1 MKKIAFCLV
10 AALFLAGC
18 SSNSSTENTAS
29 SSSSAVK
36 ASSSAVKSSS
46 KASGSKVSKLGDQE
60 STSVSSVTDD
70 NDSQASG
77 VAEEGAKSQN
87 QSNSDAQASNAVS
100 QESVEDIGMA
110 LMNGDFSS
118 VAGVWQDEFGNQLV
132 VDAAGNVHVEM
143 AAGEHIPEIARENLT
158 RDLFVSSFVSWD
170 GTVYSGSMSN
180 VHHTSG
186 LPNFMVNPSN
196 GTVRLV
202 NPYGETYTGIFTQV
216 E

>member
-1 MKKIAFCLV
+1 MKKMAFCLV
-10 AALFLAGC
+10 AVLFLAGC
-18 SSNSSTENTAS
+18 SSNSSTENAAS

-36 ASSSAVKSSS
+36 ASSSVVKSSS
-46 KASGSKVSKLGDQE
+46 KASGSVASKSDTNDSNQ
-60 STSVSSVTDD
+60 SSSVTTD
-70 NDSQASG
+70 NHSQDSG

-100 QESVEDIGMA
+100 QESVENIGMA

-132 VDAAGNVHVEM
+132 VDADGNVHVEM
-143 AAGEHIPEIARENLT
+143 VAGEHIPEIARENLT

>member
-1 MKKIAFCLV
+1 M

>member
-46 KASGSKVSKLGDQE
+46 KASGSVASKSDTQE
-60 STSVSSVTDD
+60 TNQSSSMTTD
-70 NDSQASG
+70 NHSQGSG

>member
-77 VAEEGAKSQN
+77 EAEEGAKSQN

-100 QESVEDIGMA
+100 QESVENVGMA